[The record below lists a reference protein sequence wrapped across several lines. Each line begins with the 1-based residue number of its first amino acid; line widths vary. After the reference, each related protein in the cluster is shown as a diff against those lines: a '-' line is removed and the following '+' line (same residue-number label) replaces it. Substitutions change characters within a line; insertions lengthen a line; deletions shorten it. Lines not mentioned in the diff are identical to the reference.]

1 MKNVI
6 SFTMLI
12 MTVIL
17 ISSFSILKDDEGV
30 PPDYGSRETTLIIL
44 KLTKMK
50 RQNEKINDVF
60 TDNYKGKFV
69 MVDTLDEKY
78 NDVDKYG
85 YVFTPRAFWNEASG
99 SGDSRMAASWSYSGT
114 LTDRSTGTKYPI
126 GYQGG
131 AFGPFYKSYAKRLE
145 KVRAKNA
152 TN

>member
-1 MKNVI
+1 MKTLI
-6 SFTMLI
+6 SITMLI
-12 MTVIL
+12 VVTIL
-17 ISSFSILKDDEGV
+17 TSSYSILKDDEGV
-30 PPDYGSRETTLIIL
+30 PPDYGSKETTLIII

-50 RQNEKINDVF
+50 PQNEKIKDVF

-69 MVDTLDEKY
+69 MEDTLDEKY
-78 NDVDKYG
+78 IDVDKFG

-99 SGDSRMAASWSYSGT
+99 SGNTRMAASWSYSGT

-131 AFGPFYKSYAKRLE
+131 AYGPFYKSYAKRLE

-152 TN
+152 SN

>member
-6 SFTMLI
+6 SFT
-12 MTVIL
+12 IL
-17 ISSFSILKDDEGV
+17 IVIAILTSSYSILKDDEGV
-30 PPDYGSRETTLIIL
+30 PPDYGSKETTLIIL

-50 RQNEKINDVF
+50 RQNEKIKDVF
-60 TDNYKGKFV
+60 TDYYKGKFV
-69 MVDTLDEKY
+69 MEDTLDEKY

-99 SGDSRMAASWSYSGT
+99 SGNTRMAASWSYSGT

-131 AFGPFYKSYAKRLE
+131 AYGPFYKSYAKRLE

-152 TN
+152 SN

>member
-1 MKNVI
+1 MKTLI
-6 SFTMLI
+6 SITMLI
-12 MTVIL
+12 VATIL
-17 ISSFSILKDDEGV
+17 TSSYSILKDDEGV
-30 PPDYGSRETTLIIL
+30 PPDYGSKETTLIII

-50 RQNEKINDVF
+50 RQNEKIIDVF

-69 MVDTLDEKY
+69 MEDTLDEKY

-99 SGDSRMAASWSYSGT
+99 SGETRMAAYWSYSGT

-131 AFGPFYKSYAKRLE
+131 AYGPFYKSYAKRLE

-152 TN
+152 AN